1 MDDYNL
7 RAIKILL
14 FIVSFALYFS
24 INAFF
29 FTDDTMDK
37 IYVDNGMFNFIFQLP
52 QIIYSS
58 LVSTVINMIL
68 QKLSISEDQILD
80 MKKEKDVEKAKK
92 KANNIKNRLKLKLII
107 FIILSSVLM
116 LFFWYFISCFCAAY
130 KNTQS
135 ILIEDT
141 LISFATSMIYPFG
154 LKLLPGIFRIPSLR
168 TPKKDQK
175 YIYKISKI
183 LFIL

>member
-1 MDDYNL
+1 
-7 RAIKILL
+7 
-14 FIVSFALYFS
+14 
-24 INAFF
+24 
-29 FTDDTMDK
+29 MDK
-37 IYVDNGMFNFIFQLP
+37 IYVDNGIFNFIFQLP

-80 MKKEKDVEKAKK
+80 MKKEKDVKKAKK

-168 TPKKDQK
+168 APNKDQK
-175 YIYKISKI
+175 YKYKISKI